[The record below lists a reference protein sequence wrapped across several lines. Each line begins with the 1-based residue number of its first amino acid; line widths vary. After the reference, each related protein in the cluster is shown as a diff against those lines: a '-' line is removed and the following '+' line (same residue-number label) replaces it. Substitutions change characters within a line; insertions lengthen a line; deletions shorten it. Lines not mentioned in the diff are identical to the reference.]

1 MEYMVT
7 VGVGL
12 FITWIAIAIVISLV
26 EYPEIWQMLLI
37 VALSPL
43 WLVYKLLWLFYK
55 LFKYPIQ
62 EKNKLIYLKKSSVI
76 KSWKGSPNMRTLFI
90 GYANRYFPT
99 ISFVISTLSNT
110 LLRNIISSST
120 TTTKWVKFW

>member
-76 KSWKGSPNMRTLFI
+76 KS
-90 GYANRYFPT
+90 
-99 ISFVISTLSNT
+99 
-110 LLRNIISSST
+110 
-120 TTTKWVKFW
+120 

>member
-43 WLVYKLLWLFYK
+43 WLVYKLL
-55 LFKYPIQ
+55 KYLV
-62 EKNKLIYLKKSSVI
+62 N
-76 KSWKGSPNMRTLFI
+76 GSPAV
-90 GYANRYFPT
+90 GRY
-99 ISFVISTLSNT
+99 ILGIE
-110 LLRNIISSST
+110 
-120 TTTKWVKFW
+120 